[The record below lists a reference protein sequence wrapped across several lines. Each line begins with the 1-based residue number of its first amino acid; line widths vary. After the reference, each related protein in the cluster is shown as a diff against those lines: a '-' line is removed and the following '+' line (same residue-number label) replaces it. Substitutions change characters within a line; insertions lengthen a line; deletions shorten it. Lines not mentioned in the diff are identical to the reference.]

1 VNLASQ
7 GVAMDTQ
14 PLCSPHLIYIL
25 ISQDRG
31 QERPLKFAYRL
42 GIWNTVSVHLQNDSF
57 ELLFHGGISLRNQ
70 TSGEKN
76 KGCDIGYALAACSR
90 EGANNV
96 DARTV
101 TAF

>member
-1 VNLASQ
+1 VSQ
-7 GVAMDTQ
+7 GVAVDTQ
-14 PLCSPHLIYIL
+14 SLRSPALIYIL
-25 ISQDRG
+25 LSQNRG
-31 QERPLKFAYRL
+31 QERPLEFPYRI
-42 GIWNTVSVHLQNDSF
+42 GISKTVSIHLQNESF
-57 ELLFHGGISLRNQ
+57 ELLFHGGISLR
-70 TSGEKN
+70 SYMSEEKI